1 MNDPLRVA
9 PIRVEVV
16 YARPDGQCLVEVDLA
31 TGARVREAVE
41 ASGLLAR
48 HPEIDLRKNRVGV
61 FGKLVTL
68 DTVVNDHDRVEI
80 YRPLSADPKDVRR
93 RRAQGNANKPT
104 RKAGGPPAPG

>member
-1 MNDPLRVA
+1 MNDPLRVT
-9 PIRVEVV
+9 PIRVEVI

-31 TGARVREAVE
+31 PGARVREAVQ

-48 HPEIDLRKNRVGV
+48 HPEIDLHKNRVGV

-93 RRAQGNANKPT
+93 RRAQGDAKQPT
-104 RKAGGPPAPG
+104 RRAGGLPAPG

>member
-1 MNDPLRVA
+1 MNDPL
-9 PIRVEVV
+9 RVEVV
-16 YARPDGQCLVEVDLA
+16 YARPDGQCLREVRLA

-80 YRPLSADPKDVRR
+80 YRPLSADPKEVRR
-93 RRAQGNANKPT
+93 RRAQGDGKKPT
-104 RKAGGPPAPG
+104 RRAGGPSAPG